1 LLQKIE
7 VLPEQTIPTSNKELM
22 TNFRKLINNQT
33 FIFTL
38 GGFFPAVLNF
48 LFLPIYSLIL
58 NPEDFGLFSYVMS
71 FNSILIVLSSLSLN
85 TFVLRK
91 YFDFTKLEDRKELI
105 SSVFIF
111 LLVFNSLLVLLLILI
126 FPKILP
132 LINSSVD
139 FYPYFLLMIIGLF
152 FEFFFIF
159 PMIIFRVEKLAKY
172 YVLFSIIK
180 QLLTF
185 TLSVIL
191 IMQLDIGVLG
201 RFLGLV
207 FANIIFALISFF
219 VLYRRFT
226 FVYKSDIVFE
236 GLRFSAP
243 LIPAAL
249 IGSIYIAFDK
259 ILLVNYI
266 SLSELGLY
274 TLASSLASVINF
286 ISLGY
291 YRAIEP
297 VIFESYN
304 SNIFFEKVSNINKFL
319 LILLFWFGFLFSFFS
334 TEVLFYFFD
343 EKFFQAYIY
352 VPFFIA
358 ALILNGQKRIFGTIL
373 HAHKQTKYDFPIMV
387 ITFFSYVSLFH
398 LLVPLFDIYG
408 ALYALIITSLLSLGS
423 TFFFASKYTS
433 IKSYLILTIPLLI
446 LLIASSEYLQ
456 SELIMEYK
464 YLTIMKA
471 LILLVSS
478 TFLYCYLRNN
488 SDLLPD

>member
-1 LLQKIE
+1 
-7 VLPEQTIPTSNKELM
+7 M

-38 GGFFPAVLNF
+38 GGLFPAALNF

-71 FNSILIVLSSLSLN
+71 FNGILIVFSSLSLN
-85 TFVLRK
+85 TFILRK
-91 YFDFTKLEDRKELI
+91 YFDFTEFKDRKELI

-111 LLVFNSLLVLLLILI
+111 LLIFNALLVFFLILI

-139 FYPYFLLMIIGLF
+139 FHPYFSLMIIGLF

-172 YVLFSIIK
+172 YVLFSVIK

-185 TLSVIL
+185 ILSVIF
-191 IMQLDIGVLG
+191 IIQLDIGVLG
-201 RFLGLV
+201 RFLGVV
-207 FANIIFALISFF
+207 FANIIFAVISFV

-226 FVYKSDIVFE
+226 FVYKSEILSE
-236 GLRFSAP
+236 GLRFSTP

-249 IGSIYIAFDK
+249 IGSIYVAFDK

-297 VIFESYN
+297 VIFESFN
-304 SNIFFEKVSNINKFL
+304 SNIFFEKVDNINKFL

-334 TEVLFYFFD
+334 AEILFYFFD
-343 EKFFQAYIY
+343 KKFFQAYIFI
-352 VPFFIA
+352 PFFIV

-373 HAHKQTKYDFPIMV
+373 HAHKQTKFDFPIMLLS
-387 ITFFSYVSLFH
+387 FCSYVLLFH
-398 LLVPLFDIYG
+398 LLVPLFGIYG
-408 ALYALIITSLLSLGS
+408 ALYALIVTSLLSLGC
-423 TFFFASKYTS
+423 TFFLASKYTS
-433 IKSYLILTIPLLI
+433 MKSYLILTIPLLTI
-446 LLIASSEYLQ
+446 LIFSSDYLQ
-456 SELIMEYK
+456 NELILEYK
-464 YLTIMKA
+464 YWTVIKI
-471 LILLVSS
+471 LIVVISS
-478 TFLYCYLRNN
+478 VFIYFYFRNN